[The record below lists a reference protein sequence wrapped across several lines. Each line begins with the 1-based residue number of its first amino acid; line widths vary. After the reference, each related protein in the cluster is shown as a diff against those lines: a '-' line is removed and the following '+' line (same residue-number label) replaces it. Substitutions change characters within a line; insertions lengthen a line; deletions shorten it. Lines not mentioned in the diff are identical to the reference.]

1 MGAAVSRIVALSL
14 VGALCGCGG
23 PRQPA
28 PVAFCQA
35 QAESTPAVKD
45 MTLKSVSN
53 PYFMSQHAD
62 EIAGVR
68 AQAVRD
74 CLRRQGMLPSG
85 GGVEAPPQSTG
96 TLLQK

>member
-1 MGAAVSRIVALSL
+1 MMRVVALGLTAALAGCS
-14 VGALCGCGG
+14 GAPQSG
-23 PRQPA
+23 

-53 PYFMSQHAD
+53 PYFMSQSSD
-62 EIAGVR
+62 LIAATK

-74 CLRRQGMLPSG
+74 CLKRQGVLAAG
-85 GGVEAPPQSTG
+85 DGVEGVPQTAG
-96 TLLQK
+96 TLFQK